1 MRGAARGVRCLGFR
15 GRQSNGQS
23 LCVDRTRER
32 AIRHLEMLSAHLSPV
47 IGLPGLAPTDAL
59 LRLPA
64 TVAEPMTVFLLE
76 DFFTTRFGTDG
87 EINVVDAYLNHR
99 GRRESAT
106 ARVYPEALRDSAV
119 SVHEVVDVDRGQS
132 VMVRNRHRGREP
144 VAVEEK
150 LGSMGVALHGHL
162 AARVVVAGGR
172 RFFTGVLLPFRREL
186 SLPLQS
192 AFEEMAAD
200 LDHTVRENTVTNKS
214 TDRDAGAGVGSDVT
228 VADIPAGGDPVVACR
243 CRGRIRAAV
252 SEQSGIS
259 RIAPPRSSGQR

>member
-47 IGLPGLAPTDAL
+47 IELPGLAPTDAL

-132 VMVRNRHRGREP
+132 VTARNLHRGREP

-162 AARVVVAGGR
+162 AARVVVAAGR

-192 AFEEMAAD
+192 AFEKMAAD
-200 LDHTVRENTVTNKS
+200 LDHTVRENTVTDKS

-252 SEQSGIS
+252 SGQSGIS